1 MDGKIQMSQDLI
13 SDLISEDDHFTD
25 VFYFGFGQV
34 REALI
39 KSDKRW
45 KYFLL
50 DIDFE
55 KYME

>member
-1 MDGKIQMSQDLI
+1 MVGKIQMSRDLI
-13 SDLISEDDHFTD
+13 SDLISEEDHFTD
-25 VFYFGFGQV
+25 IFYFGFGQV

-50 DIDFE
+50 NIDYDN
-55 KYME
+55 YME

>member
-1 MDGKIQMSQDLI
+1 MSRVLI
-13 SDLISEDDHFTD
+13 SDLISEEEHFTD
-25 VFYFGFGQV
+25 IFYFGFGQV

-50 DIDFE
+50 DIDYDN
-55 KYME
+55 YMGEIFN

>member
-1 MDGKIQMSQDLI
+1 MTK
-13 SDLISEDDHFTD
+13 DLISELISEEDHFTD
-25 VFYFGFGQV
+25 IFYFGFGQV